1 MAPGCISTC
10 PWRTK
15 NGKNVFADTSDELGL
30 SETAYQFMA
39 GILAHIR
46 NMTILTNPIVN
57 SYKRLIPGYDAPT
70 YIGWSPA
77 AKRGQLI
84 RIPSSRGESTRIE
97 LRSPDSA
104 VNPYLALAAC
114 LAAGLDGIKK
124 NMVPP
129 KALSVNVSSMDE
141 REWKELGISQL
152 PKTLGEA
159 IEAFEGDEFL
169 MGVLGNHIYTKYLEA
184 KKEEWGEFRA
194 QVTDWEIGEYLY
206 KF

>member
-1 MAPGCISTC
+1 
-10 PWRTK
+10 
-15 NGKNVFADTSDELGL
+15 
-30 SETAYQFMA
+30 
-39 GILAHIR
+39 
-46 NMTILTNPIVN
+46 MTILTNPIVN

-70 YIGWSPA
+70 YIAWSPA

-84 RIPSSRGESTRIE
+84 RIPSSRGESTRLE

-124 NMVPP
+124 NMTPP
-129 KALSVNVSSMDE
+129 EPLSVSAASMSE
-141 REWKELGISQL
+141 QELRALGISQM
-152 PKTLGEA
+152 PQTLGEA

-169 MGVLGNHIYTKYLEA
+169 KGVLGNHIYTKYLEA
-184 KKEEWGEFRA
+184 KKEEWAEFRA
-194 QVTDWEIGEYLY
+194 QVTDWEIEEYLY